1 MGSNEPERAV
11 QQSIIDRLV
20 DLNRDNQVEAPLSRP
35 ESVRRLK
42 ASLRRD
48 IEWLLNTRRTI
59 VPIPE
64 AYSHVKSSVLAFGMP
79 DVTSMRV
86 ESVQDERRLLSSL
99 EQAIATFEPRLV
111 DVRVRPHERPRGRA
125 HTLHFYI
132 EGTLLIEPAPEHI
145 SFDTLLEVPRGA
157 YEVMGEYGAR

>member
-1 MGSNEPERAV
+1 MANKEPERSV

-20 DLNRDNQVEAPLSRP
+20 DLDRDTQVEAPISRA

-59 VPIPE
+59 VEIPE
-64 AYSHVKSSVLAFGMP
+64 AYSQVKTSVFAFGMP

-86 ESVQDERRLLSSL
+86 ESPQDEKRLLAAL
-99 EQAIATFEPRLV
+99 EQAISVFEPRLV
-111 DVRVRPHERPRGRA
+111 AVRVRPHERARGRV

-157 YEVMGEYGAR
+157 YEVMGDYGA

>member
-1 MGSNEPERAV
+1 MARNEPERNV

-20 DLNRDNQVEAPLSRP
+20 DLNRDTQVEAPVARA

-59 VPIPE
+59 VGIPE
-64 AYSHVKSSVLAFGMP
+64 AYSHLKTSVFAFGMP
-79 DVTSMRV
+79 DVSSMRV
-86 ESVQDERRLLSSL
+86 ESPQDEKRLLSAL
-99 EQAIATFEPRLV
+99 EQAISAFEPRLV
-111 DVRVRPHERPRGRA
+111 EVRVRPHERPRGRV

-132 EGTLLIEPAPEHI
+132 EGILLIEPAPEHI

>member
-1 MGSNEPERAV
+1 MASKEPERSV

-20 DLNRDNQVEAPLSRP
+20 DLNRDTQVEAPMSRA

-59 VPIPE
+59 VAIPE
-64 AYSHVKSSVLAFGMP
+64 AYSQVKNSVLAFGMP

-86 ESVQDERRLLSSL
+86 ESQQDERRLLAAL
-99 EQAIATFEPRLV
+99 EQAISVFEPRLV
-111 DVRVRPHERPRGRA
+111 DVRVRPHERSRGRA
-125 HTLHFYI
+125 HTLHFY
-132 EGTLLIEPAPEHI
+132 
-145 SFDTLLEVPRGA
+145 
-157 YEVMGEYGAR
+157 